1 MTRLAK
7 IRRVLLYTLF
17 LNITVAAVK
26 TGYGYTINSVSMLSD
41 GFHSFFDGTSN
52 IIGLAGIWLAS
63 RPPDSTHPY
72 GHRKFETLST
82 IAIAVLIFAAAAVIL
97 KEAYSR
103 LTAPQDIE
111 VTITAFII
119 MAITLL
125 VNIWVMA
132 YESRKGRE
140 LKSEFLLADAL
151 HTKTDIFISISVII
165 SLIAAKMGHPGVDI
179 IAAILIT
186 VLIARMGFSILK
198 SAAQV
203 LTDGAC
209 MDPEE
214 IKRVVMNVD
223 GVRDSHDIRTRGVE
237 DFVNIDLHVLIDP
250 ETKTSDAHGI
260 AHEVENAVKKE
271 FPSVRDIIVHIE
283 PFNKKRIAP
292 GQ

>member
-1 MTRLAK
+1 MTRLTK
-7 IRRVLLYTLF
+7 IRRVLLFTLF
-17 LNITVAAVK
+17 LNITVAVAK

-52 IIGLAGIWLAS
+52 IIGLAGIWIACK
-63 RPPDSTHPY
+63 PPDKTHPY

-82 IAIAVLIFAAAAVIL
+82 IAIALLIFAAAAGIL

-103 LTAPQDIE
+103 LTATHTIE
-111 VTITAFII
+111 VTMTGFII
-119 MAITLL
+119 MGITLL
-125 VNIWVMA
+125 VNIWVMS
-132 YESRKGRE
+132 YEKKKGRE

-165 SLIAAKMGHPGVDI
+165 SLIAAKMGYPGVDLM
-179 IAAILIT
+179 AAVLIT
-186 VLIARMGFSILK
+186 VLITKMGFSILR
-198 SAAQV
+198 SAAGV
-203 LTDGAC
+203 LTDEAC
-209 MDPEE
+209 MDPDE

-237 DFVNIDLHVLIDP
+237 DFVNIDLHVLVDP

-260 AHEVENAVKKE
+260 AHEVENAVKKA

-283 PFNKKRIAP
+283 PFNKKRIP
-292 GQ
+292 PK

>member
-1 MTRLAK
+1 MTRLVK
-7 IRRVLLYTLF
+7 IRRVLLYTLL
-17 LNITVAAVK
+17 LNIIVASVK

-52 IIGLAGIWLAS
+52 IIGLAGIWLAC

-82 IAIAVLIFAAAAVIL
+82 IAIAVLIFTAAAGIL
-97 KEAYSR
+97 IEAYSR

-111 VTITAFII
+111 VTMTAFMI
-119 MAITLL
+119 MAMTML
-125 VNIWVMA
+125 VNIGVMT
-132 YESRKGRE
+132 YETRKGRE

-165 SLIAAKMGHPGVDI
+165 SLIAAKMGYPGIDI
-179 IAAILIT
+179 MAAVFIT

-198 SAAQV
+198 SAARV

-214 IKRVVMNVD
+214 IKRVVMNVN
-223 GVRDSHDIRTRGVE
+223 GVRDSHDIRTRGGE
-237 DFVNIDLHVLIDP
+237 NFVNIDLHVLVNP
-250 ETKTSDAHGI
+250 ETKTSEAHGI
-260 AHEVENAVKKE
+260 AHEVEAAVKKE
-271 FPSVRDIIVHIE
+271 FPSVMDIIVHIE
-283 PFNKKRIAP
+283 PYHEEKP
-292 GQ
+292 GQKQ